1 MLTVAVWLARACF
14 IVLLGALAFFSLVS
28 ADSELSVSQIIP
40 WDKASH
46 FISYFLLTLVGT
58 LAFPGVP
65 LIVIGVA
72 ILAQS
77 ALVEAVQPYVGRSR
91 DLYDLMANALGI
103 GGVLAPIVVF
113 RLREFV
119 QQGRRLN
126 LEAALRDRS

>member
-1 MLTVAVWLARACF
+1 MLTVAVWLALACF
-14 IVLLGALAFFSLVS
+14 LILLGAMAFFSLVS

-46 FISYFLLTLVGT
+46 FISYFLLTLVGI
-58 LAFPGVP
+58 LAFSGAP
-65 LIVIGVA
+65 LIVLGMA

-91 DLYDLMANALGI
+91 DLYDSMANGLGI
-103 GGVLAPIVVF
+103 LGVLAPIVLF

-126 LEAALRDRS
+126 LKAALGDQS

>member
-14 IVLLGALAFFSLVS
+14 IVLLGVLAFFSLVS
-28 ADSELSVSQIIP
+28 ADNEMNISQFIP

-46 FISYFLLTLVGT
+46 FISYFLLTLVGI
-58 LAFPGVP
+58 LAFPSVP

-103 GGVLAPIVVF
+103 SGVLAPVVVF

-119 QQGRRLN
+119 KQRRRLN
-126 LEAALRDRS
+126 LEAALGDRS

>member
-1 MLTVAVWLARACF
+1 MLTIAVWLARACF
-14 IVLLGALAFFSLVS
+14 VILLGVLAFLSLVS
-28 ADSELSVSQIIP
+28 ADSEINVSQIIP

-46 FISYFLLTLVGT
+46 FIGYFGLTLVGI
-58 LAFPGVP
+58 LAFPSVP

-91 DLYDLMANALGI
+91 DMYDLMANALGI
-103 GGVLAPIVVF
+103 GGVLAPTIIF

-119 QQGRRLN
+119 QQGKRLN
-126 LEAALRDRS
+126 LEAALGDHR